1 VDRATYRQFVGAIE
15 AEILRRIRV
24 EGNYYI
30 SRTEIEDVGERAG
43 MSRVVATQVFL
54 LQAGSLWAGE
64 LIPEDEG
71 EPGIPFY
78 APTTSVPAWKAVV
91 LDPGWFWE
99 RGKFSE
105 SGRT

>member
-1 VDRATYRQFVGAIE
+1 MDRATYRQFVGAVE
-15 AEILRRIRV
+15 VEILRRIRV

-30 SRTEIEDVGERAG
+30 SRTEVEEIGERAG
-43 MSRVVATQVFL
+43 MARVVATHVFL

-64 LIPEDEG
+64 IILEEAG
-71 EPGIPFY
+71 NGIPLY
-78 APTTSVPAWKAVV
+78 APTTSVPAWSAVV
-91 LDPGWFWE
+91 LDAGWFWE

>member
-1 VDRATYRQFVGAIE
+1 MDRASYRQFVGAIE
-15 AEILRRIRV
+15 AEILRRMRV

-30 SRTEIEDVGERAG
+30 SRTEVEEIGERAG
-43 MSRVVATQVFL
+43 MARVVATHVFL

-64 LIPEDEG
+64 IVPEEAGD
-71 EPGIPFY
+71 GIPLY

-91 LDPGWFWE
+91 LDPGWFRG